1 MPSLG
6 RARNV
11 DRILLL
17 LFEDMSVSFDTVL
30 DATGLKS
37 SADAINKPK
46 KTAYIMRALEC
57 KHISLYNIS
66 QIF

>member
-1 MPSLG
+1 MLSLG

-11 DRILLL
+11 DRVLLL

-37 SADAINKPK
+37 LANSINKLK
-46 KTAYIMRALEC
+46 KTVYIVRALEC
-57 KHISLYNIS
+57 KHINS
-66 QIF
+66 